1 MGLSADFQS
10 YLSQLRFE
18 RKLTERTV
26 DAYTRDLALLETLLE
41 GQPYLQLQ
49 TAQARRLV
57 ARLHQRALNPRSIA
71 RILSGWRGFYQWLCE
86 QDKLAANPLL
96 GVRPPK
102 IRKPL
107 PEALSV
113 DDAVRLVAS
122 GSDETPDDLAN
133 KAMFEL
139 LYSSGLRVSELC
151 SLDVTAV
158 RDGDYQSAGWID
170 FSEGMVLVTG
180 KGNKQRMVPVGKAAL
195 QALKLWLDARGER
208 LSDDP
213 YPLFLSQRGKRIT
226 PRMVQQRIK
235 QHAQML
241 GIPADVHPHMMR
253 HSFASHMLQSSGDL
267 RAVQEML
274 GHSSLA
280 STQVYTALDFQ
291 HLAAVYD
298 KAHPRAKK

>member
-18 RKLTERTV
+18 RKLSERTV

-113 DDAVRLVAS
+113 DDAVRLVAGADVMHS
-122 GSDETPDDLAN
+122 FFVPSLAVQIYSVPGRLNETWFKAN
-133 KAMFEL
+133 REGI
-139 LYSSGLRVSELC
+139 YYGQCSELC
-151 SLDVTAV
+151 GRDHAYMPIAV
-158 RDGDYQSAGWID
+158 RVVSDKDY
-170 FSEGMVLVTG
+170 
-180 KGNKQRMVPVGKAAL
+180 AA
-195 QALKLWLDARGER
+195 WLD
-208 LSDDP
+208 
-213 YPLFLSQRGKRIT
+213 Q
-226 PRMVQQRIK
+226 
-235 QHAQML
+235 
-241 GIPADVHPHMMR
+241 
-253 HSFASHMLQSSGDL
+253 
-267 RAVQEML
+267 
-274 GHSSLA
+274 
-280 STQVYTALDFQ
+280 
-291 HLAAVYD
+291 
-298 KAHPRAKK
+298 AKKKYAIDDRSNATTVIAAK